1 MENPED
7 YEAIVIGTGQG
18 GKPLAGSLARAG
30 WKTAIIEREDK
41 VGGTCVIKGC
51 TPTKTMV
58 ASARVAHLARRAADY
73 GVRTSSVAV
82 DMVRVRERKRDIV
95 DLFSGGGRRGLENLE
110 HLDLIFGHASFTGPH
125 EIEVATPDDVSRRL
139 TAEKIFIN
147 TGLRPLIPDIPGL
160 KDVPYLDSTSIM
172 ELDSVPEH
180 LLVLGGGYI
189 ALEFGQMFRRF
200 GSKVTILQRS
210 ELLLSREDPDVAE
223 EIANILGEEGID
235 VRLKTRTTRF
245 EQDGEGQ
252 IVATV
257 ESAQGKETIRAT
269 QLLVATGR
277 VPNGDRLNLEAA
289 GIRTDERGSIPVNE
303 RLETN
308 VPGVY
313 CMGDANGGPAF
324 THISYDDYRI
334 IRDNLLEG
342 ANASTKGRFVP
353 YTVFIDPELGRV
365 GLTEEQA
372 KSQGLDV
379 QVAKLPMSR
388 VARALESDET
398 RGFMK
403 ALVDPK
409 SQQILGCAILGVH
422 GGEVMAVL
430 QVAMMG
436 KLPYTAIKEGTFAHS
451 TLAESLNNLFM
462 ALDS

>member
-1 MENPED
+1 MENPEN
-7 YEAIVIGTGQG
+7 YRAIVIGTGQG

-41 VGGTCVIKGC
+41 IGGTCVVKGC

-82 DMVRVRERKRDIV
+82 DMIRVRERKREIV
-95 DLFSGGGRRGLENLE
+95 DLFSGGSRQGLEKLE
-110 HLDLIFGHASFTGPH
+110 HLDLIFGHASFAGPN
-125 EIEVATPDDVSRRL
+125 EIEVATPDDGPRRL

-223 EIANILGEEGID
+223 EIASIFEGEGID
-235 VRLKTRTTRF
+235 VRLKTKATRF
-245 EQDGEGQ
+245 EQDGESQ

-269 QLLVATGR
+269 QLLVAVGR

-365 GLTEEQA
+365 GLTEKQA

-379 QVAKLPMSR
+379 QVAKLPMTR

-403 ALVDPK
+403 ALVDPPLLE
-409 SQQILGCAILGVH
+409 QMAAQIGPSPL
-422 GGEVMAVL
+422 
-430 QVAMMG
+430 
-436 KLPYTAIKEGTFAHS
+436 S
-451 TLAESLNNLFM
+451 
-462 ALDS
+462 

>member
-1 MENPED
+1 MENPEN
-7 YEAIVIGTGQG
+7 YKAIVIGTGQA

-58 ASARVAHLARRAADY
+58 ASARVAHVARRAADY
-73 GVRTSSVAV
+73 GVRASSVAV
-82 DMVRVRERKRDIV
+82 DMVRVRERKREIV
-95 DLFSGGGRRGLENLE
+95 DLFSGGGRRELEKLE
-110 HLDLIFGHASFTGPH
+110 HLDLVFGHARFTGPK
-125 EIEVATPDDVSRRL
+125 EIEVAPPDGSLRRL

-160 KDVPYLDSTSIM
+160 KDLPYLDSTSIM

-180 LLVLGGGYI
+180 LLVLGAGYI

-210 ELLLSREDPDVAE
+210 ERLLSREDPDVAQ
-223 EIANILGEEGID
+223 EIASILEDEGID
-235 VRLKTRTTRF
+235 VRLKTTATRF
-245 EQDGEGQ
+245 ERDGEGH

-257 ESAQGKETIRAT
+257 ESAQRQETVRAT
-269 QLLVATGR
+269 QLLVAVGR
-277 VPNGDRLNLEAA
+277 ASNADRLSLEAA
-289 GIRTDERGSIPVNE
+289 GIRVDERGYISVNE

-313 CMGDANGGPAF
+313 CLGDANGGPAF

-334 IRDNLLEG
+334 IRDNLLEE
-342 ANASTKGRFVP
+342 ADATTKGRFVP

-372 KSQGLDV
+372 KSQGINV
-379 QVAKLPMSR
+379 RVAKLPMTR

-403 ALVDPK
+403 ALVDPE
-409 SQQILGCAILGVH
+409 SRQILGCAILGVH
-422 GGEVMAVL
+422 GGEVMSVL

-436 KLPYTAIKEGTFAHS
+436 KLPYTAIKEGTFAHP

-462 ALDS
+462 TLDG